1 MESARCKAFLA
12 AVEHGSLSKAAEA
25 LNYTPSGVS
34 QLVTAFEEE
43 LGFPLLLRSKKGV
56 SLTPE
61 GANLLP
67 AVTAYLRQERR
78 IYQLAAEVKGLDI
91 GSITIAAYSSIAT
104 HWLPKVIASFSR
116 DYPNIRITLL
126 EGVRQEVKSWLF
138 EGRADVGFLSGG
150 DDIEPDYRWI
160 PLAQDPMVAVL
171 PKDHIYADADAYPL
185 EHCRYENFIMPAM
198 GKDDD
203 VMETLGKYGIEPH
216 IEFST
221 IESFSAYAM
230 IAEGMGMSITNSLIL
245 EGWNFDVAKVP
256 VSPAQSITLGIAL
269 HSIEHASP
277 AVRKFVQYAVRQL
290 KK

>member
-12 AVEHGSLSKAAEA
+12 AVAGGSLSKAADE

-34 QLVTAFEEE
+34 QLVSALEEE
-43 LGFPLLLRSKKGV
+43 LGFPLLKRSKKGV
-56 SLTPE
+56 ALTQE
-61 GANLLP
+61 GETLLP
-67 AVTAYLRQERR
+67 AVSAYIRQERR

-91 GSITIAAYSSIAT
+91 GSLTIAAYSSIAT
-104 HWLPKVIASFSR
+104 HWLPHVIAEFRR
-116 DYPNIRITLL
+116 DYPNIRIKLL
-126 EGVRQEVKSWLF
+126 EGVRQEVKGWLAD
-138 EGRADVGFLSGG
+138 GRADIGFLSGWN
-150 DDIEPDYRWI
+150 DIEQEYRWI

-171 PKDHIYADADAYPL
+171 PQDHEYAKAESYPL
-185 EHCRYENFIMPAM
+185 ERCRYEHFIMPAM
-198 GKDDD
+198 GWDDD
-203 VMETLGKYGIEPH
+203 VMEMLGKYGIEPH

-256 VSPAQSITLGIAL
+256 VFPEQSITLGIAL

-277 AVRKFVQYAVRQL
+277 AVRKFVQYAVRLL
-290 KK
+290 KA